1 MNMNRK
7 DLIKLGSQTA
17 KGGFRNEDDVVR
29 KFNNWVKDKD
39 AQKWLE
45 IMGYLIKEIEK
56 VEAIKLYGYKTD
68 VQVQITIYLKK
79 AIAAENLS
87 IKLVSNPQGFNQ
99 VDKRWVDKYVEMW
112 NIPADIT
119 KILKTFTGEIVPTK
133 SWLRD
138 KRRMFLNEMSEG
150 DQKKIIDYFTKNKI
164 LVVSDI
170 LKGRGKFSA
179 GWMLV
184 VLVADGESRWVL
196 KSINHAM
203 NIFADGPVRITKQGN
218 LKIGKITM
226 QRKGGDAGRDSA
238 KMLQFK
244 INPVELFSD

>member
-1 MNMNRK
+1 MKKK

-17 KGGFRNEDDVVR
+17 KSGFRNEDDIVQ
-29 KFNNWVKDKD
+29 KFNDWKNDED
-39 AQKWLE
+39 AAKWLD
-45 IMGYLIKEIEK
+45 IMGYPIDEIDK
-56 VEAIKLYGYKTD
+56 VEAIKLHGEKTD

-99 VDKRWVDKYVEMW
+99 IDKRWVDKYVELW
-112 NIPADIT
+112 DIPKDIA
-119 KILKTFTGEIVPTK
+119 KLLKVFTGEIAPTRLGLK
-133 SWLRD
+133 D
-138 KRRMFLNEMSEG
+138 DRRMFLTEMAKE
-150 DQKKIIDYFTKNKI
+150 DQKKIVDFFTKNKI
-164 LVVSDI
+164 LIVSDI

-184 VLVADGESRWVL
+184 ALVINSESRWVL

-203 NIFADGPVRITKQGN
+203 NVFAEGETQITTRGS
-218 LKIGKITM
+218 LKIGKITV
-226 QRKGGDAGRDSA
+226 QRKGGDAGRDTS

-244 INPVELFSD
+244 INPVELFGD